1 MLSRR
6 EKCDAVVKEREAA
19 ASERVCRNWFAK
31 FRAAHATREDAE
43 RSGRPLMLDD
53 QIETLIEE

>member
-1 MLSRR
+1 
-6 EKCDAVVKEREAA
+6 VKEREAA